1 MAEPKPQVV
10 VVWRKST
17 RANKRYMTV
26 FNDVKVDDIITEKRK
41 PLIPN
46 EYILDEV
53 GVGSSLIKEYQHK
66 YKLNKYNTI

>member
-26 FNDVKVDDIITEKRK
+26 FNDIKVDDVLTEKRK

-53 GVGSSLIKEYQHK
+53 GVGSSFIEEYQHK